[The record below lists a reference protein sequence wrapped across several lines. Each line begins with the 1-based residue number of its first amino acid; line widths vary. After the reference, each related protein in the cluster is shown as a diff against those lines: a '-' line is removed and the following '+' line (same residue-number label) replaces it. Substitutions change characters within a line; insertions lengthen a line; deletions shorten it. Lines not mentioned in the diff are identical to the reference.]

1 MKDKI
6 DIPEGFADIIASA
19 NKVRSGQTCRYGP
32 YEEVYSIILQK
43 EYDACEEKDRARI
56 LDFCQKHCH
65 KCKYTQQE
73 LMAIKQARNRSF
85 NELMS
90 AVVVGSYILRHGFV
104 DKKEVEYTWSQGYL
118 D

>member
-6 DIPEGFADIIASA
+6 EIPEEFADIIESA
-19 NKVRSGQTCRYGP
+19 NNVRSGQTRRYGP
-32 YEEVYSIILQK
+32 YEEVYIVILKK
-43 EYDACEEKDRARI
+43 EYDACDEKDCARI

-73 LMAIKQARNRSF
+73 LLTIKQARDRSF
-85 NELMS
+85 DELMS
-90 AVVVGSYILRHGFV
+90 AVVEGSYILRHDFV
-104 DKKEVEYTWSQGYL
+104 DKKMVKYIWSQDYL